1 VPDRPARWLP
11 SARELD
17 AIARNLGVK
26 AGPEPEGILAHLAGA
41 VADTEE
47 PTTVYA
53 AGLLYK
59 LVLMTRP
66 YGGDSWAYALEAARV
81 VLLAN
86 GHPAARISQ
95 ERSERLRADV
105 ESGALTAAVE
115 IGRRLLDL

>member
-1 VPDRPARWLP
+1 MLDRPARWLP
-11 SARELD
+11 SAKELE

-26 AGPEPEGILAHLAGA
+26 GPAEPEGILAHLAGA
-41 VADTEE
+41 IADVAE
-47 PTTVYA
+47 PSTAYA

-66 YGGDSWAYALEAARV
+66 YGDVSWAYALEAARV

-95 ERSERLRADV
+95 ERTERLRADV
-105 ESGALTAAVE
+105 ESGAVTGAVE
-115 IGRRLLDL
+115 IGRRLLEL